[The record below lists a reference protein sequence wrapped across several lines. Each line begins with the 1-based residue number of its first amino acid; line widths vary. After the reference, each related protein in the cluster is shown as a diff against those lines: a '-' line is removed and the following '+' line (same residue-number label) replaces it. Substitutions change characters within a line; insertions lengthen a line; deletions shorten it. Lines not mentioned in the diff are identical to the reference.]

1 TGRESRQRPLARRE
15 PWVSRITN
23 KRQKLDQPNSVNVE
37 ESLRYFLRFLHAYWG
52 RIALALLGM
61 VVDAVLGVM
70 RPWPLK
76 VVVDRVLAH
85 KPSRVP
91 LIHHWLDAAAF
102 TSMQIVYG
110 CCAAV
115 LLLWVNWRF
124 ALATLSVSP
133 LMFWLVYRHKL
144 LIKRATR
151 KARAS
156 TGLLAALAQETLA
169 SIRIVQGLAQEDQ
182 IDDRFQVQSENTLQ

>member
-1 TGRESRQRPLARRE
+1 NTLLLTG
-15 PWVSRITN
+15 
-23 KRQKLDQPNSVNVE
+23 
-37 ESLRYFLRFLHAYWG
+37 
-52 RIALALLGM
+52 M
-61 VVDAVLGVM
+61 AVLM
-70 RPWPLK
+70 
-76 VVVDRVLAH
+76 
-85 KPSRVP
+85 
-91 LIHHWLDAAAF
+91 
-102 TSMQIVYG
+102 
-110 CCAAV
+110 
-115 LLLWVNWRF
+115 LWVNWRF

-182 IDDRFQVQSENTLQ
+182 IDDRFQVQSENTLQAFLESVRYQARIAPVVDRKSTRLNSSHRTISYAVFCLKKKKKNI